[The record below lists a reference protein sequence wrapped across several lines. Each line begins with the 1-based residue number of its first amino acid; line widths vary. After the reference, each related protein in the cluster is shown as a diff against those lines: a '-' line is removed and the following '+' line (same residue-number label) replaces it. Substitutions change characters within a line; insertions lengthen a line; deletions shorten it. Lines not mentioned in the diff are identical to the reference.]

1 MATILSGKEVAADVR
16 KQLKAEI
23 SEVRLNHP
31 DLVPHLT
38 IVQVGNREDS
48 NVYIKMKKK
57 AGDEVGIKVTH
68 LKLPQSTSEAEL
80 ISEINRLNRLLSC
93 VLPVFT
99 GYLFLV
105 CFVYVHVKVVFVI

>member
-93 VLPVFT
+93 VYWYSWDTSSMCAL
-99 GYLFLV
+99 
-105 CFVYVHVKVVFVI
+105 